1 MRKDAG
7 FTLLELITVIAIAG
21 VLTAIA
27 VPNFLTY
34 QSSSRLKGA
43 LSTLRGDLV
52 GARMLAIK
60 RGVEYQ
66 VAFSS
71 GGYQI
76 IRGDLSSGSTF
87 DPINNTEVARD
98 FADEYPGVTV
108 SGSSNPVFSPKGT
121 VAAAPVTITLQ
132 NSQGSQTITI
142 YIAGKVKVN

>member
-7 FTLLELITVIAIAG
+7 FTVLELLTVIAIAG

-34 QSSSRLKGA
+34 QSNSRLKGA

-60 RGVEYQ
+60 RGFEYQ
-66 VAFSS
+66 VAFNA
-71 GGYQI
+71 GGYLIQ
-76 IRGDLSSGSTF
+76 RGNFGSGSTSW
-87 DPINNTEVARD
+87 NTEVTRN
-98 FADEYPGVTV
+98 FNDEYPGVTV

-132 NSQGSQTITI
+132 NSQRSQTITI

>member
-66 VAFSS
+66 VAFTS
-71 GGYQI
+71 GGYTIQ
-76 IRGDLSSGSTF
+76 RGNLSTGSTSYT
-87 DPINNTEVARD
+87 TEVTRN
-98 FADEYPGVTV
+98 FADEYTGVTA
-108 SGSSNPVFSPKGT
+108 SATSNPVFSPKGT
-121 VAAAPVTITLQ
+121 VTPFPVTITLQ
-132 NSQGSQTITI
+132 SGQKSQTITI

>member
-27 VPNFLTY
+27 VPNFLAY
-34 QSSSRLKGA
+34 QSNSRLKGA

-60 RGVEYQ
+60 RGLECQ

-71 GGYQI
+71 GGYLIQL
-76 IRGDLSSGSTF
+76 GNLSSSSTSWT
-87 DPINNTEVARD
+87 IEVTRN
-98 FADEYPGVTV
+98 FADEYPGVTASV
-108 SGSSNPVFSPKGT
+108 TPSDPVFSPKGT

-132 NSQGSQTITI
+132 NGQRTQTITI
-142 YIAGKVKVN
+142 YIAGKIKVD